1 MRPGL
6 CLAIEPMLTAG
17 DAATRVLTDHWTVV
31 TVDGS
36 RAAHWE
42 HSVAL
47 HDGGL
52 WVLTARDGGEGGLAE
67 VGARFAPLAD

>member
-1 MRPGL
+1 MRAGL

-17 DAATRVLTDHWTVV
+17 AADTRVLADQWTVA

-52 WVLTARDGGEGGLAE
+52 WVLTARDGGEAGLAE
-67 VGARFAPLAD
+67 VGAAFAPLGD